1 MTYQVSSS
9 AFHIHVQR
17 ALCVCTH
24 TNTNTNSGNLLHT
37 LFECVNAN
45 DVSDMFVNG
54 KLIMKDREVLTM
66 DEERILY
73 DAKKYQE
80 SL

>member
-1 MTYQVSSS
+1 MTP
-9 AFHIHVQR
+9 
-17 ALCVCTH
+17 
-24 TNTNTNSGNLLHT
+24 SGNLLHT